1 MGENF
6 RLKWNDHHS
15 IFFSTAEELCM
26 EDHLT
31 DITLSCGKQEFS
43 AHKLVLSIC
52 STYFKD
58 LFAPR
63 QNRKGNSKYHRP
75 ASQAAIVYLK
85 DVKPSHM
92 ELLLNFMY
100 RGEIHVEEE
109 ELMDLLATAKGL
121 QIRGLSESDT
131 GEEESNHRP
140 ISTIPKIQPEPT
152 SSSTTKRN
160 KAVKRPSKESQQ
172 QPSTSKK
179 IKEEAIPESPDLS
192 TENAATENFTP
203 DDQDLMEE
211 TEEDQTQFQE
221 ENVDEMS
228 YDQTD
233 LVQPEVS

>member
-63 QNRKGNSKYHRP
+63 QNQKGNSKYHHRP

-100 RGEIHVEEE
+100 RGEIHVQEE

-121 QIRGLSESDT
+121 QIRGLSESDN

-140 ISTIPKIQPEPT
+140 ISAIPKIQTEPT
-152 SSSTTKRN
+152 TTKRN
-160 KAVKRPSKESQQ
+160 NAVKRPSKESQH
-172 QPSTSKK
+172 PSTSKK
-179 IKEEAIPESPDLS
+179 IKEESTSESPNLS
-192 TENAATENFTP
+192 NENLATENFTP

-211 TEEDQTQFQE
+211 TEEDQTQFEE